1 MENKYRF
8 LDFILYLKEVAMY
21 VVFSGSNPHCLVQ
34 IHLLLLQG
42 GIHLAAAYIHNLR
55 SVGVPDIMG
64 KDYAEAGLVS
74 LKSESLVDFLKF

>member
-34 IHLLLLQG
+34 SHLLHG
-42 GIHLAAAYIHNLR
+42 GTHLAAAYIHNLR

-64 KDYAEAGLVS
+64 KDYAEVGLVS